1 MAVLA
6 LTPCQAQDGNGH
18 ATGLTLAQAAPAA
31 SAEYRRKLAEY
42 TRVREAYEKVADA
55 YWTSVSEKRRARNE
69 KRRNNQPIVLEDYV
83 LTQPPVYSGPP
94 RPVDPSGRPELRPP
108 RPPIPVV
115 ANFLRSAA
123 EHFKFVPQKPES
135 EIAFKRAYAKVARAA
150 GLTREQI
157 VRIYGFETGGDGTY
171 DVQAGLTHPRPG
183 SRAISTALGY
193 NQLLTTNSVSI
204 IAEHGDRLIVRLLAE
219 AATSGGAA
227 QQALERKIA
236 VLKRMVEFSR
246 SVPQRWSEQ
255 EKLASTPQG
264 LGVHALVLDRDVGP
278 LLQTQKLL
286 DSLVFARQKGHTA
299 PLSAAELEMMNLTG
313 DGNGFDMVTMPLAM
327 RDKVPTSNFFLQGGY
342 QRNPVASRNNVVSR
356 LIAATDARMDGQVK
370 KQGAKDLAAAF

>member
-1 MAVLA
+1 
-6 LTPCQAQDGNGH
+6 
-18 ATGLTLAQAAPAA
+18 
-31 SAEYRRKLAEY
+31 
-42 TRVREAYEKVADA
+42 
-55 YWTSVSEKRRARNE
+55 
-69 KRRNNQPIVLEDYV
+69 
-83 LTQPPVYSGPP
+83 
-94 RPVDPSGRPELRPP
+94 
-108 RPPIPVV
+108 
-115 ANFLRSAA
+115 
-123 EHFKFVPQKPES
+123 
-135 EIAFKRAYAKVARAA
+135 
-150 GLTREQI
+150 
-157 VRIYGFETGGDGTY
+157 VRIYGFETGGNGTY

-183 SRAISTALGY
+183 ARAISTALGY

-204 IAEHGDRLIVRLLAE
+204 LAEHGDRLIVRLLAE

-227 QQALERKIA
+227 QQALERKID
-236 VLKRMVEFSR
+236 VIKRMVAFCR
-246 SVPQRWSEQ
+246 TVPQRWSEQ

-286 DSLVFARQKGHTA
+286 DSLVFARRKGHTE
-299 PLSAAELEMMNLTG
+299 PLTAAELEMMNLTG

-356 LIAATDARMDGQVK
+356 LIAATDARMDAGVK